1 MPLAY
6 WSELAVEDLKQIGRY
21 IGRQQ
26 HRPSTAANI
35 MREIRDHCDYLARSP
50 QSGTSRQDLGD
61 DIRITSCKRWLIVFR
76 PANDGVEVLRIIDGS
91 RDFEQLF

>member
-1 MPLAY
+1 MPSAD
-6 WSELAVEDLKQIGRY
+6 WSERAVEDLKQIGRY

-50 QSGTSRQDLGD
+50 QSGTARQDLGND
-61 DIRITSCKRWLIVFR
+61 VRITSCKRWIIVFR
-76 PANDGVEVLRIIDGS
+76 PAHGGVDVLRIIDGS
-91 RDFEQLF
+91 RDFKRIF